1 MCLLTSEISVQNLCN
16 MQVKIFCGITVC
28 SSTSFVYKSLNYQYN
43 IYVTYRLKNILMCV
57 IHHVIFKIT
66 FYKSL
71 NYQYN
76 IYVTYRLKIILMRV
90 IHHVIFK
97 ITLMCFEFS
106 IVHPKL

>member
-1 MCLLTSEISVQNLCN
+1 
-16 MQVKIFCGITVC
+16 
-28 SSTSFVYKSLNYQYN
+28 
-43 IYVTYRLKNILMCV
+43 MCV